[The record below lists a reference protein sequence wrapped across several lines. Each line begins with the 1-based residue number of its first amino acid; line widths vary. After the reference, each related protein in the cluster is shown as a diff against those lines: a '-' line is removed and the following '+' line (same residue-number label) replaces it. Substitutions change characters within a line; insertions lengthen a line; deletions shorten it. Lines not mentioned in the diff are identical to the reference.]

1 MCLDGVCYVALACP
15 ILVTAVRFWLLRGL
29 ARRVR
34 APGDAVATR
43 DLDRAALF
51 VRRLRVNRAA
61 AATLVA
67 MGATQRQ
74 AVAALR
80 RAEGVPDKAASQ
92 WLEDS
97 QQKRAAGKRR
107 AQQQKHGTTADGSF
121 VEIETLEQLAS
132 MGFGKE
138 LAVAALKQC
147 NNDMEKT
154 LAALSTQSTEA
165 LLGPSKKRG
174 RKGAGVTVD
183 DMALASLLSMGFE
196 RGPAEAALKAC
207 DNDVERAV
215 MRATAPPDENSGDED
230 DDDADDAAA
239 AADVDD
245 ETKDRRAADRLAYD
259 EARDTIEREL
269 GQSLRRSD
277 LDDDIAGSELHDEE
291 ALLCNVGYP
300 VEQW

>member
-1 MCLDGVCYVALACP
+1 MNF
-15 ILVTAVRFWLLRGL
+15 RFWLLRGL
-29 ARRVR
+29 ARHVR

-51 VRRLRVNRAA
+51 VRRLRVNPAA

-80 RAEGVPDKAASQ
+80 RAEGVPDKAAAM

-107 AQQQKHGTTADGSF
+107 AQQQKYGTTADGSF
-121 VEIETLEQLAS
+121 VEIETLDQLAS
-132 MGFGKE
+132 MGFGKQ
-138 LAVAALKQC
+138 LVVAALKQC

-154 LAALSTQSTEA
+154 LVALSTQSAES
-165 LLGPSKKRG
+165 LLGPSKARALRG
-174 RKGAGVTVD
+174 ADVRVD
-183 DMALASLLSMGFE
+183 DVALASLLSMGFE
-196 RGPAEAALKAC
+196 RGTAEAALKAC

-215 MRATAPPDENSGDED
+215 MHATVPPDENAAGAADGDDGSDNGDADDD
-230 DDDADDAAA
+230 DDDANM
-239 AADVDD
+239 DD

-259 EARDTIEREL
+259 EARDTIEREM

-277 LDDDIAGSELHDEE
+277 LDDDIAGQELHDEE
-291 ALLCNVGYP
+291 ALLRNVGYP
-300 VEQW
+300 VDQW